1 VFPII
6 SPATGPEPIIAAP
19 PEHIW
24 QESPPWQ
31 FEQPPME
38 QLAELQPQLHMAGL
52 QHWQFCWPPNMRRH
66 MGRFDE
72 QPEAASE
79 RTTEIASSNRVVILH
94 LRVYENPLGNP
105 TPQIAR
111 CKFFRRA
118 IWLAEA
124 AHC

>member
-1 VFPII
+1 
-6 SPATGPEPIIAAP
+6 
-19 PEHIW
+19 
-24 QESPPWQ
+24 
-31 FEQPPME
+31 ME

-52 QHWQFCWPPNMRRH
+52 QHWQSCWPPNMRRH

-111 CKFFRRA
+111 CKFFPRV
-118 IWLAEA
+118 IWLAEGA
-124 AHC
+124 RC